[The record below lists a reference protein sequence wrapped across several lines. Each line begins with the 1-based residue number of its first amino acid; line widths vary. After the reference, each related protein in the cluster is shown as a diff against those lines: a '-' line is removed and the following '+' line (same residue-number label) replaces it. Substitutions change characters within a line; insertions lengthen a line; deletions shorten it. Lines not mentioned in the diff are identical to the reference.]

1 MPITSSQQSHPEKE
15 ETREA
20 TEQARQL
27 RQQPQSE
34 QFTERGEVTP
44 DYNTLERI
52 TTPTNSSGCIS
63 APRG

>member
-44 DYNTLERI
+44 DYRVGLPKCRYVLL
-52 TTPTNSSGCIS
+52 
-63 APRG
+63 